1 LSSDV
6 CSSDL
11 VLFLN
16 PPGPRKLYRS
26 MVCTFVS
33 KANYIWQPQDFLTL
47 SAHVPPEYAVAFH
60 DCSAEGLR
68 KEQALERISRI
79 SPGVIIIAVSSVVL
93 DQDRVFLKEVK
104 KAFPGVK
111 ILVLG
116 DVLLDDSFRKAIAAE
131 GFDLILSPMD
141 VDLAD
146 YIASGRSSSPNII
159 VHDAVAPQARVCDKE
174 RKPKKVSIG
183 MPRHS
188 VFIHRRYRFP
198 FMKALRYTTVSTQFG
213 CPYSCSYCSWSKV
226 PVDYRGYEEVLEELA
241 LIRALGVRDIFFGD
255 PSFGFPEENA
265 VGLLEGMLRAG
276 HRFRWACY
284 ANPNICRQDMLRVMA
299 QSGCHTAIIGVEDAD
314 AEMLASQHQRH
325 CSHQRLF
332 AFVRE
337 CHRYRIK
344 VCGDFIVG
352 LSQSESAV
360 EGLADFAVSLK
371 LDFAS
376 FNMYVPLFGSILRDR
391 RIREGGIPADAAGS
405 DTSGTFGRDN
415 AGLVKIRNRL
425 IRRFY
430 LRPAYLTKRL
440 LAITTPSEF
449 LIQCAEMFKLA
460 GSAFRK

>member
-1 LSSDV
+1 MPTA
-6 CSSDL
+6 
-11 VLFLN
+11 LFLN

-47 SAHVPPEYAVAFH
+47 SAHVPPGYAVAFC
-60 DCSAEGLR
+60 DCAAEALR
-68 KEQALERISRI
+68 KEQAMERIRRT
-79 SPGVIIIAVSSVVL
+79 SPGVVIVAISSIVL
-93 DQDRVFLKEVK
+93 DQDRVFLKEIQ
-104 KAFPGVK
+104 KAFPGVR

-116 DVLLDDSFRKAIAAE
+116 DVLLDGFFRKTITAE
-131 GFDLILSPMD
+131 GFDLILNPMD

-146 YIASGRSSSPNII
+146 YIASGKSSSPNII
-159 VHDAVAPQARVCDKE
+159 MHDAAAPQARVCDKN

-183 MPRHS
+183 IPRHR
-188 VFIHRRYRFP
+188 VFIDKRYRFP

-213 CPYSCSYCSWSKV
+213 CPYSCSYCSWSKL

-241 LIRALGVRDIFFGD
+241 LIRTLGVRDIFFGD

-265 VGLLEGMLRAG
+265 VGLLEGMRKAG
-276 HRFRWACY
+276 HHFRWACY

-299 QSGCHTAIIGVEDAD
+299 QTGCHTAIIGVEDAD

-325 CSHQRLF
+325 CSRQRLF

-337 CHRYRIK
+337 CHRYGIK

-352 LSQSESAV
+352 LNRNESAM
-360 EGLADFAVSLK
+360 EGLADFAMSLK

-391 RIREGGIPADAAGS
+391 LIREGGISVDAAGS

-415 AGLVKIRNRL
+415 ARFLEIRNRL

-430 LRPAYLTKRL
+430 VRPAYLVKRL
-440 LAITTPSEF
+440 LAVTTPSEF